1 MLHIIRSRLLHTFF
15 WDLLYQRMRGTL
27 TSMEITCCSEMT
39 QWTFTI
45 LMTQANN
52 YALAV
57 GSNFSSYQTAILYTC
72 LTSVPCIA
80 SHTNYTGKHV
90 AKKKLRYLITRT
102 FTTSQAYAQND
113 SGQNRIAVLLN
124 FYNIWVRGN
133 VVVLRDYMFP
143 LLRLCTGVF
152 WNIGW
157 NWCERYSTAAGG
169 RASTANRYV
178 MATSA

>member
-1 MLHIIRSRLLHTFF
+1 MYVLLGSTRHKE
-15 WDLLYQRMRGTL
+15 LSQ
-27 TSMEITCCSEMT
+27 
-39 QWTFTI
+39 
-45 LMTQANN
+45 LMTQNHN
-52 YALAV
+52 YALVV

-72 LTSVPCIA
+72 LISVQCIA

-143 LLRLCTGVF
+143 LLRPCTGVF